1 MATPN
6 GMTTA
11 ELDDKLRPAGHRA
24 RTGSRRHFGRWH
36 EILHWLHEPA
46 DWGRK
51 NKYEI
56 RHPLGHRIH
65 LIPGSL
71 LDRACTRA
79 ERKKR

>member
-1 MATPN
+1 VTRLRRWRERM
-6 GMTTA
+6 
-11 ELDDKLRPAGHRA
+11 DDH
-24 RTGSRRHFGRWH
+24 HNFGRWH

-51 NKYEI
+51 GEYEI

-65 LIPGSL
+65 LIPGTL